1 MGALYAFELQEF
13 IDKYNV
19 KIYFETGTGEGIS
32 LKHALRYQFDEL
44 YSVDIDKELIRRSL
58 VLKQKRKN
66 LRLISGKSTEVIEKY
81 VPQIDDSSPVLFF
94 LDAHFPGADFHKISY
109 EQSIRHFKQDAFPL
123 EEEVNAILRDRD
135 VSKDVFIIDDFMLYE
150 DGDYDSIKEGVVW
163 KYGWLQEEMNLETS
177 SSFLYDLFKDT
188 HDLKKDLRHQ
198 GYMIMV
204 PKGDK

>member
-1 MGALYAFELQEF
+1 
-13 IDKYNV
+13 
-19 KIYFETGTGEGIS
+19 
-32 LKHALRYQFDEL
+32 
-44 YSVDIDKELIRRSL
+44 
-58 VLKQKRKN
+58 
-66 LRLISGKSTEVIEKY
+66 
-81 VPQIDDSSPVLFF
+81 
-94 LDAHFPGADFHKISY
+94 
-109 EQSIRHFKQDAFPL
+109 
-123 EEEVNAILRDRD
+123 
-135 VSKDVFIIDDFMLYE
+135 MLYE